1 MLRLKQQG
9 ELPGSQWSNNHL
21 PSKLESSG
29 KQPGSA
35 APVGGPLQ
43 PMEGNKLQKN
53 NHKISL
59 SGPIRFQRVRH
70 DGDDV
75 RKAEQTHQRD
85 EVALI
90 GVRTEGLWEP
100 VYDKA
105 AKKWIVN
112 WRSDMNISPTKSHL
126 LGNVKFQ
133 KDVSEV
139 SVGKIMGLSADD
151 PLELMYEV
159 VSIVAKSGG
168 FECDQEGYMAW
179 MVWYMQMSDMKQLG
193 QTKWIGVK
201 SSNERPE
208 NQRSSPSPG
217 PVQGSSTLASTHD
230 SSSPGS
236 VRGSPNPG
244 STGKLASMHDSSHP
258 GAVHSSAQSSKT
270 AKSSSHSRPYVPDS
284 NGPSTYD
291 SSFSELEKYY
301 DRDGYPNGLYPG

>member
-1 MLRLKQQG
+1 
-9 ELPGSQWSNNHL
+9 
-21 PSKLESSG
+21 
-29 KQPGSA
+29 
-35 APVGGPLQ
+35 
-43 PMEGNKLQKN
+43 MEGNKLQKN

-75 RKAEQTHQRD
+75 RKAEQAHQRD

-100 VYDKA
+100 VYDQA

-139 SVGKIMGLSADD
+139 SVRKIMGLSADD

-208 NQRSSPSPG
+208 KQRSSPSPG
-217 PVQGSSTLASTHD
+217 PLQGSSTLASTHD

-236 VRGSPNPG
+236 ARGSPKPG
-244 STGKLASMHDSSHP
+244 STGELASMHDSSHP

-270 AKSSSHSRPYVPDS
+270 AKSSSHSRPNVPDS
-284 NGPSTYD
+284 NEPTEPTYD
-291 SSFSELEKYY
+291 SSFSKLEEYY
-301 DRDGYPNGLYPG
+301 SRSGYPNGLYPGN

>member
-1 MLRLKQQG
+1 
-9 ELPGSQWSNNHL
+9 
-21 PSKLESSG
+21 
-29 KQPGSA
+29 
-35 APVGGPLQ
+35 
-43 PMEGNKLQKN
+43 MEGNKLQKN

-208 NQRSSPSPG
+208 KQRSSPSPG

-236 VRGSPNPG
+236 ARGSPKPG

-258 GAVHSSAQSSKT
+258 GAVHSSDQ
-270 AKSSSHSRPYVPDS
+270 
-284 NGPSTYD
+284 NGPTYD
-291 SSFSELEKYY
+291 SSFSELKAYY
-301 DRDGYPNGLYPG
+301 DRDGYPNGLYPGN